1 MSEEKAAADRAKP
14 RAHYSSVKDATIW
27 GASFIA
33 FVAVLIMLLL
43 LLSLLT
49 THTDISFD
57 LYDIYRQ

>member
-1 MSEEKAAADRAKP
+1 MSEEKVAADRTKL

-43 LLSLLT
+43 LLFVYFQYWHPTLPS
-49 THTDISFD
+49 
-57 LYDIYRQ
+57 

>member
-1 MSEEKAAADRAKP
+1 MSEEKAPADRTKP

-43 LLSLLT
+43 FVYFQYWHPTLPS
-49 THTDISFD
+49 
-57 LYDIYRQ
+57 

>member
-1 MSEEKAAADRAKP
+1 MTEEKAAADRTKH

-43 LLSLLT
+43 FLFVYFQYWHPILPS
-49 THTDISFD
+49 
-57 LYDIYRQ
+57 